1 MSSKNRKMQRK
12 IKREENQKKMISEL
26 RMASL
31 GFVSWE
37 NQQSAQIGKTE
48 IIVEAL
54 QSNRDKVV
62 GLVYQSIAVP
72 KNILDRLHANT
83 SYVKLLNRT
92 E

>member
-12 IKREENQKKMISEL
+12 LKREENQKKLISEL

-31 GFVSWE
+31 GFVGWE
-37 NQQSAQIGKTE
+37 NQQSAQIGKTG

-54 QSNRDKVV
+54 QSDRNKVV
-62 GLVYQSIAVP
+62 ELVYQSLAVP
-72 KNILDRLHANT
+72 KDVLDRLHGNT

>member
-12 IKREENQKKMISEL
+12 LKREENQKKLISEL

-31 GFVSWE
+31 GFVGWE
-37 NQQSAQIGKTE
+37 NQQSAQIGKTG

-62 GLVYQSIAVP
+62 GLVYQSLAVP
-72 KNILDRLHANT
+72 KNILDRLHENT